1 MLMHNEIR
9 ESITNSIVEHLESGK
24 VAPWRRPWTLD
35 RNAGAPAN
43 IVSKRNYS
51 GINPLVLEVAS
62 MRYGFQSK
70 WWATFNQWK
79 QLGARAMVPVG
90 RFSILI
96 T

>member
-9 ESITNSIVEHLESGK
+9 QSITNSIVEHLESGK

-51 GINPLVLEVAS
+51 RNQSARLGGSFHALSLLSRANGGRLSTNGSNWVA
-62 MRYGFQSK
+62 G
-70 WWATFNQWK
+70 
-79 QLGARAMVPVG
+79 
-90 RFSILI
+90 
-96 T
+96 